1 MTEQQQPEHP
11 AAQDVPLTEQE
22 AGGST
27 RNPTS
32 ASGQDHA
39 PVLGMQSDAGA
50 ETASASGE
58 DPNAAASPAVAS
70 SASDTPSSAP
80 PASPGD
86 VTPEGSAFASAGN
99 EALKSI
105 HTLRTFLWT
114 FEAASVAHLHA
125 ELDKLKAI
133 FE

>member
-50 ETASASGE
+50 ETASASGN

-70 SASDTPSSAP
+70 SASGTLSSVNL
-80 PASPGD
+80 ASQPG
-86 VTPEGSAFASAGN
+86 VTLAASAFVAERIRASVQRIR
-99 EALKSI
+99 E
-105 HTLRTFLWT
+105 HLWT
-114 FEAASVAHLHA
+114 FERSAVEHLHA
-125 ELDKLKAI
+125 ELDVIERLL
-133 FE
+133 

>member
-11 AAQDVPLTEQE
+11 AAQDVPLGGVVELAPGTDVTIHPE
-22 AGGST
+22 AVAVAPIT
-27 RNPTS
+27 VV
-32 ASGQDHA
+32 AQD
-39 PVLGMQSDAGA
+39 
-50 ETASASGE
+50 